1 MPFPPGSVPGYRDP
15 SPAALPG
22 FVAGDL
28 LGGWLELSPGATQR
42 RAISFEGFLGS
53 NLLFF
58 LSFCQVFIPLCLIT
72 LKRAQN
78 RPFFFFFLLLSRIMQ
93 QFEKLVFCK
102 TAERGSEL
110 FPCWKGQSSGLA

>member
-1 MPFPPGSVPGYRDP
+1 MPFSPSSVPGYPDP

-78 RPFFFFFLLLSRIMQ
+78 RPFFFFFPPSL
-93 QFEKLVFCK
+93 
-102 TAERGSEL
+102 
-110 FPCWKGQSSGLA
+110 